1 MLGKI
6 SERAHVA
13 GDKNLLLD
21 VLNVS
26 RHNTYIGS
34 LLNPQLDQEETQ
46 FVGKAIYKIFV
57 ALSLAVQ
64 ISTGI

>member
-1 MLGKI
+1 MLHELEMLGKI
-6 SERAHVA
+6 SERTHVA

-34 LLNPQLDQEETQ
+34 LLNPQLDRKE
-46 FVGKAIYKIFV
+46 
-57 ALSLAVQ
+57 LLLL
-64 ISTGI
+64 

>member
-1 MLGKI
+1 MLGKM

-13 GDKNLLLD
+13 DDKNLLLD

-34 LLNPQLDQEETQ
+34 LLNPQLDREE
-46 FVGKAIYKIFV
+46 
-57 ALSLAVQ
+57 LLLL
-64 ISTGI
+64 